1 MHPSGV
7 QFGLSRGLLQLRG
20 EEILLSDQLLEA
32 ISVEAQLHIHLGR
45 PPIQGNFLVDITVR
59 AAEKAL
65 WDDSTGRRRE
75 INPFFAG
82 LNRAMYYTLCRVAE
96 RAGLAHKEPRKLMT
110 NPDFWKEFSTR
121 AVDIK
126 IKGGK
131 SMAKIQKSLFKV
143 CHEIV
148 KRRYAENDPENARH
162 ADLIAL
168 FMFNFWNAI
177 GLLPMAQALVIA
189 ADLADSADSA
199 D

>member
-32 ISVEAQLHIHLGR
+32 ISVEAQLHIHLRR

-65 WDDSTGRRRE
+65 WDDSTGRRQE

-82 LNRAMYYTLCRVAE
+82 LNRVMYYTLCRVAE

-110 NPDFWKEFSTR
+110 NPNFWKEFSTW

-126 IKGGK
+126 IKRGE

>member
-65 WDDSTGRRRE
+65 WYDSTGRRRE

>member
-32 ISVEAQLHIHLGR
+32 ISVEAQLHIHLRR

-65 WDDSTGRRRE
+65 WDDSTGRRQE

-82 LNRAMYYTLCRVAE
+82 LNRVMYYTLCRVAE

>member
-189 ADLADSADSA
+189 ADLADSAD
-199 D
+199 

>member
-126 IKGGK
+126 IKRSKG
-131 SMAKIQKSLFKV
+131 MAKIQKSLFKV

-189 ADLADSADSA
+189 ADLADSED
-199 D
+199 